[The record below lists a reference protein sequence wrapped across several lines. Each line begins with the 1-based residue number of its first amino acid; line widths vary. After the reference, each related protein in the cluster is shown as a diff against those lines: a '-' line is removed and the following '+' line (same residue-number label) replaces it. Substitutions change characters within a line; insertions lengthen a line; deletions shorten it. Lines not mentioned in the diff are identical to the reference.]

1 MKTTKLK
8 QQAFLIVFCLTIAIQ
23 LPQIVAQNEAT
34 SETVSNAAQVIE
46 QPQEGLRMNFR
57 NVPLEMVL
65 DYMSEAAGFS
75 IIAETDIS
83 GEVSVWNN
91 RPLNKEEAVSLLDS
105 ILNEKGYAAIRVGNT
120 LKIVSSSNAQTEN
133 LPVRTGNDPAEIP
146 QSDRMVTQIIPV
158 RYTGAVDLIENLEP
172 LLPENASMTAN
183 ESSNAVV
190 LTGTENNIRRVAEII
205 RALDTSISG
214 ISQLQVFPLKF
225 SDATQLAEVVK
236 SLFEA
241 PSQSSRGRS
250 SSSGRSIF
258 SSFRFGGRGGD
269 DGGRGSRGGSSRDRG
284 NSNDSEALQ
293 AASRVVAVADERTNS
308 LVVSAPD
315 EYMPTIIQL
324 VSEIDTNVDDITELQ
339 VFPLKFADAY
349 EMSEILKDIFD
360 ESNEEETNS
369 RGGFRF
375 GRGGPFG
382 GGGDRGGSRSSTN
395 NTESSR
401 IQAMTRVTAVPDP
414 RTNSVIV
421 SAASNLMTQIA
432 RMINQLDSDS
442 SKKQKVFVYSLDNAD
457 VDNVATILRGMF
469 ESQSSTLNNRNNANR
484 SGQNN
489 NNPLNNRSVNQQN
502 FGLGGGGGVTN
513 R

>member
-1 MKTTKLK
+1 MKTKFMK
-8 QQAFLIVFCLTIAIQ
+8 QPNFLLIFCLALFVRGLQ
-23 LPQIVAQNEAT
+23 VLAQNDVT
-34 SETVSNAAQVIE
+34 SSSETTDVIASNQSE
-46 QPQEGLRMNFR
+46 EGLRMNFR

-91 RPLNKEEAVSLLDS
+91 RPLNKEQAVALLDS

-120 LKIVSSSNAQTEN
+120 LKIVSSSSAQTEN
-133 LPVRTGNDPAEIP
+133 LPVRTGNDPADIP

-172 LLPENASMTAN
+172 LLPDNSSMTAN

-214 ISQLQVFPLKF
+214 ISQLKVFPLKY
-225 SDATQLAEVVK
+225 SDATELAEVVK

-241 PSQSSRGRS
+241 PQQSSRRGGS
-250 SSSGRSIF
+250 SRGGFSG
-258 SSFRFGGRGGD
+258 FRFGGRGGD
-269 DGGRGSRGGSSRDRG
+269 DGGRGRGDRGGSSG
-284 NSNDSEALQ
+284 DSEALQ

-324 VSEIDTNVDDITELQ
+324 VTEIDTNVDDITELQ
-339 VFPLKFADAY
+339 VFPLKFADAF

-360 ESNEEETNS
+360 DSNEEQTSS

-382 GGGDRGGSRSSTN
+382 GGGDRGGSRSSSN
-395 NTESSR
+395 NNESSR
-401 IQAMTRVTAVPDP
+401 VQAMTRVTAVPDP

-421 SAASNLMTQIA
+421 SAASNLMTQIE

-442 SKKQKVFVYSLDNAD
+442 SKKQKVYVYSLDNAD

-469 ESQSSTLNNRNNANR
+469 ESQSSNLNNRNNANR

-502 FGLGGGGGVTN
+502 FGLGGAGGGVTN

>member
-1 MKTTKLK
+1 MINKFMKQPIFLLTFCLVVGLQS
-8 QQAFLIVFCLTIAIQ
+8 QQAN
-23 LPQIVAQNEAT
+23 AQNDESTPEVQAIST
-34 SETVSNAAQVIE
+34 ESSEQVQE
-46 QPQEGLRMNFR
+46 EGLRMNFR

-91 RPLNKEEAVSLLDS
+91 RPLNKEQAVSLLDS

-120 LKIVSSSNAQTEN
+120 LKIVSSGNAITEN
-133 LPVRTGNDPAEIP
+133 IPVRTGNDPAAIP

-158 RYTGAVDLIENLEP
+158 RYTGAKDLIENLEP

-214 ISQLQVFPLKF
+214 ISQLKVFSLKY
-225 SDATQLAEVVK
+225 SDATELAEVVK

-241 PSQSSRGRS
+241 PQRS
-250 SSSGRSIF
+250 SSSRGSSSSRAESFFSRFRS
-258 SSFRFGGRGGD
+258 
-269 DGGRGSRGGSSRDRG
+269 GSRGGGESGSSRG
-284 NSNDSEALQ
+284 KSSGGDSEALQ
-293 AASRVVAVADERTNS
+293 AASRVIAVADERTNS
-308 LVVSAPD
+308 LVISAPD
-315 EYMPTIIQL
+315 EYMATIMQL
-324 VSEIDTNVDDITELQ
+324 VEEIDTNVDDITELQ
-339 VFPLKFADAY
+339 VFALKFADAY
-349 EMSEILKDIFD
+349 EMSEILKDLFD
-360 ESNEEETNS
+360 DSNEEQTSS

-375 GRGGPFG
+375 GRGGESS
-382 GGGDRGGSRSSTN
+382 RGGSSSSRD
-395 NTESSR
+395 ESSR
-401 IQAMTRVTAVPDP
+401 VQAMTRVSAVPDA

-421 SAASNLMTQIA
+421 SAASNLMSQIE
-432 RMINQLDSDS
+432 RMILQLDSDS
-442 SKKQKVFVYSLDNAD
+442 SKKQKVYVYSLDNAD

-469 ESQSSTLNNRNNANR
+469 ESQSSTLNNRNNSNR
-484 SGQNN
+484 SGQSN
-489 NNPLNNRSVNQQN
+489 NNPLSNRSVNQQN
-502 FGLGGGGGVTN
+502 FGLGGAAGVTN

>member
-1 MKTTKLK
+1 MINKFMKQPIFLLTFCLVVGLQS
-8 QQAFLIVFCLTIAIQ
+8 QQAN
-23 LPQIVAQNEAT
+23 AQNDESTPEVQAIST
-34 SETVSNAAQVIE
+34 ESSEQVQE
-46 QPQEGLRMNFR
+46 EGLRMNFR

-91 RPLNKEEAVSLLDS
+91 RPLNKEQAVSLLDS

-120 LKIVSSSNAQTEN
+120 LKIVSSGNAITEN
-133 LPVRTGNDPAEIP
+133 IPVRTGNDPAAIP

-158 RYTGAVDLIENLEP
+158 RYTGAKDLIENLEP

-214 ISQLQVFPLKF
+214 ISQLKVFSLKY
-225 SDATQLAEVVK
+225 SDATELAEVVK

-241 PSQSSRGRS
+241 PQRS
-250 SSSGRSIF
+250 SSSRGSSSSRAESFFSRFRS
-258 SSFRFGGRGGD
+258 
-269 DGGRGSRGGSSRDRG
+269 GSRGGGESSSSRG
-284 NSNDSEALQ
+284 KSSGGDSEALQ
-293 AASRVVAVADERTNS
+293 AASRVIAVADERTNS
-308 LVVSAPD
+308 LVISAPD
-315 EYMPTIIQL
+315 EYMATIMQL
-324 VSEIDTNVDDITELQ
+324 VEEIDTNVDDITELQ
-339 VFPLKFADAY
+339 VFALKFADAY
-349 EMSEILKDIFD
+349 EMSEILKDLFD
-360 ESNEEETNS
+360 DSNEEQTSS

-375 GRGGPFG
+375 GRGGESS
-382 GGGDRGGSRSSTN
+382 RGGSSSSRD
-395 NTESSR
+395 ESSR
-401 IQAMTRVTAVPDP
+401 VQAMTRVSAVPDA

-421 SAASNLMTQIA
+421 SAASNLMSQIE
-432 RMINQLDSDS
+432 RMILQLDSDS
-442 SKKQKVFVYSLDNAD
+442 SKKQKVYVYSLDNAD

-469 ESQSSTLNNRNNANR
+469 ESQSSTLNNRNNSNR
-484 SGQNN
+484 SGQSN
-489 NNPLNNRSVNQQN
+489 NNPLSNRSVNQQN
-502 FGLGGGGGVTN
+502 FGLGGAAGVTN

>member
-1 MKTTKLK
+1 MKTTLIKHPI
-8 QQAFLIVFCLTIAIQ
+8 FLTAWCLVTIIQ
-23 LPQIVAQNEAT
+23 GPWLVAQNEASSGSIT
-34 SETVSNAAQVIE
+34 ESNQVADRSK
-46 QPQEGLRMNFR
+46 EGLRMNFR

-83 GEVSVWNN
+83 GEISVWNN
-91 RPLNKEEAVSLLDS
+91 RPLNKEQAVALLDS

-120 LKIVSSSNAQTEN
+120 LKIVSSSSAQTEN

-172 LLPENASMTAN
+172 LLPEDSSMTAN

-214 ISQLQVFPLKF
+214 ISQLQVFPLKY

-241 PSQSSRGRS
+241 PQQSSRGRS

-269 DGGRGSRGGSSRDRG
+269 DGGRGGSSRGGSSRG
-284 NSNDSEALQ
+284 GDSEALE

-324 VSEIDTNVDDITELQ
+324 VTEIDTNVDDITELQ
-339 VFPLKFADAY
+339 VFPLQHADAF
-349 EMSEILKDIFD
+349 EMSEILEDLFD
-360 ESNEEETNS
+360 DSNEDQNSS

-382 GGGDRGGSRSSTN
+382 GGSDRGGSRSSN
-395 NTESSR
+395 NNNESSR
-401 IQAMTRVTAVPDP
+401 VQAMTRVTAVPDP

-421 SAASNLMTQIA
+421 SAASNLMTQIE
-432 RMINQLDSDS
+432 RMINQLDSNS
-442 SKKQKVFVYSLDNAD
+442 SKKQKVYVYSLDNAD

-502 FGLGGGGGVTN
+502 FGLGGGGVTN